1 VTSQP
6 APSGTDGDAPVFVV
20 GSMRSGSTLLRLILD
35 SHPRIAIG
43 AETGFMGAV
52 MGTKRIPSWKHGAD
66 WYQRIN
72 WSEPELDVRLREFYT
87 GMFARYAAEQGKA
100 RWGEKTPFHT
110 SLIPEMAAIFPT
122 SVFVGIVRHPG
133 AVAASLG
140 DSFHYAYDDALSYWT
155 TTNLALVEGARGLG
169 DRFVLCRY
177 EDLVTDPEP
186 VLREVMLTVGEDF
199 SPALL
204 RHHVVQEE
212 QGAPRVVD
220 GSTSTRDAVD
230 PRRAHRWTQDLTEV
244 QRGALEGTAP
254 LAGFFGYPP
263 FEATGRLP
271 VGTASPGEWT
281 LTGTDLAGLW
291 ESRQGQVDIASG
303 PPLPAFDADPV
314 DLGRRLAHVEA
325 ALARVRSRRAV
336 RLADALRGLRH
347 GRRWGDLAAVRASL
361 RRRPRP

>member
-1 VTSQP
+1 MTARP
-6 APSGTDGDAPVFVV
+6 ASSGTDGPVFVV

-72 WSEPELDVRLREFYT
+72 WSEPELDARLRDFYD
-87 GMFARYAAEQGKA
+87 GMFARYAAEQGKP

-110 SLIPEMAAIFPT
+110 SHIAEMAAIFPT

-155 TTNLALVEGARGLG
+155 ATNLDLVEGACGLG

-186 VLREVMLTVGEDF
+186 VLREVMRTLGEDF

-204 RHHVVQEE
+204 QHHVVQQE

-230 PRRAHRWTQDLTEV
+230 PRRAHRWTEDLGETH
-244 QRGALEGTAP
+244 RTALEGTAP
-254 LAGFFGYPP
+254 LAEFFGYPR

-271 VGTASPGEWT
+271 VDAASAGEWT
-281 LTGTDLAGLW
+281 LTGADLAGLRERW
-291 ESRQGQVDIASG
+291 RGRIDFASRPS
-303 PPLPAFDADPV
+303 LPAFEADPA
-314 DLGRRLAHVEA
+314 DLARRLAHVEA
-325 ALARVRSRRAV
+325 VLARVRSRRAV
-336 RLADALRGLRH
+336 RLADAVRGLQH
-347 GRRWGDLAAVRASL
+347 GRSWADLAAVRESL
-361 RRRPRP
+361 RRGRRP